1 MKNLSDTIEIHVSTK
16 YLPEQSNPARN
27 RYVFAYSIEIT
38 NKGVQTAKLLN
49 RRWHIKDDNNKVQEI
64 VGEGVI
70 GQKPEIPPGKSFN
83 YTSGT
88 IIETEFGIMHGSYE
102 MQLSSGEKFNAP
114 IPPFLLSLPHAIH

>member
-1 MKNLSDTIEIHVSTK
+1 MKNPSDTIEIRVSTN
-16 YLPEQSNPARN
+16 YLPEQSNPAEN

-38 NKGVQTAKLLN
+38 NKGAQTARLLN

-88 IIETEFGIMHGSYE
+88 IIETEFGIMQGSYE
-102 MQLSSGEKFNAP
+102 MQLASGEKFNAP

>member
-1 MKNLSDTIEIHVSTK
+1 MKNASDTIEIHVSTN
-16 YLPEQSNPARN
+16 YLPEQSNPAEN

-38 NKGVQTAKLLN
+38 NKGVQTTRLLN

-64 VGEGVI
+64 IGEGVI

-83 YTSGT
+83 YTSGA

-114 IPPFLLSLPHAIH
+114 IPPFLLSLPHTIH